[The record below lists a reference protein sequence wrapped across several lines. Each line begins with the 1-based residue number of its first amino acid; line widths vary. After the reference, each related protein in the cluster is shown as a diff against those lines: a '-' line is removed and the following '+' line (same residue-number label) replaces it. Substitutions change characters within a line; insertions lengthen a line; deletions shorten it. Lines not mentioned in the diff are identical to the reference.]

1 MEGYGR
7 VRRGVTVVNWEKT
20 QQGLFVRILSCIPL
34 CSEIRC
40 SFLLGIGRAPGIM
53 RVLWPVPGKKGWGE
67 KVRVAFLV
75 LPFSQTPTSQN
86 IQHAKVPYCGGP
98 VPNPIKTQQ

>member
-40 SFLLGIGRAPGIM
+40 SFLLGIGRVPGIM
-53 RVLWPVPGKKGWGE
+53 RVLWPVPGKKDEG
-67 KVRVAFLV
+67 KVRVTFFFCFLK
-75 LPFSQTPTSQN
+75 LFKLERFSIPWCF
-86 IQHAKVPYCGGP
+86 ILWF
-98 VPNPIKTQQ
+98 